1 MVWPFFVASVG
12 SLGRYGA
19 MESVEHI
26 DVRNVH
32 FINTM
37 NGARIKTWQVQ

>member
-1 MVWPFFVASVG
+1 MVGLVFFASVG
-12 SLGRYGA
+12 SLGKNGA
-19 MESVEHI
+19 MDCVEYI

-37 NGARIKTWQVQ
+37 NGARIKTWQVK